1 MVATIINITQS
12 CLNMAMSSFT
22 RNLSLTF
29 TSVIYFIVI
38 FTKFSSII
46 FSLVISLCSHYAF
59 MMCVHYFL
67 LMCAFTF
74 LSLTHFHKYNFDK
87 LKFMLEDHHK
97 SSSTPMTTPLALW
110 IKYSQK
116 IVANV
121 CKHKFNLW
129 LASTYFFYKFLWHI
143 FCKNKSSS
151 SLHKSSGHGVVHCME
166 LFFCKWDTFIT
177 ILAMMNKNKGKWW

>member
-29 TSVIYFIVI
+29 MSVIYFIII
-38 FTKFSSII
+38 FTKFSSIL
-46 FSLVISLCSHYAF
+46 FLLVISLCSHYAF

-87 LKFMLEDHHK
+87 SKFMLEDHHK

-121 CKHKFNLW
+121 CKHKCNLW
-129 LASTYFFYKFLWHI
+129 LASTYFFT
-143 FCKNKSSS
+143 SSYDIS
-151 SLHKSSGHGVVHCME
+151 FVRIRVLLACTSLAAMG
-166 LFFCKWDTFIT
+166 LFIAWNYFFANETHS
-177 ILAMMNKNKGKWW
+177 